1 MTVRLIPSG
10 ENSNTVKEGQLIPME
25 AFLPIEDVPSNK
37 QKSQKP
43 TEVTK
48 NGVRSSGISVGG
60 NSSKVSP
67 CSSCDGEPN
76 CTNKCPECCCYVN
89 KGTTTDA
96 EANVLSGKHTWYAL
110 RYILLYIHSK

>member
-25 AFLPIEDVPSNK
+25 DFLPIEDVPSSQ

-43 TEVTK
+43 TEVTT

-96 EANVLSGKHTWYAL
+96 EANVLSGKHT
-110 RYILLYIHSK
+110 